1 MTQVTATDPISRQD
15 LSEGMT
21 RAHSLESNFT
31 TENYLLNRKPDFFVY
46 IYNVSEMA
54 FKVSRPPIFREMVIP
69 GRSGQ
74 GMNYNA
80 VEEMQK
86 NGGNK
91 ELYILATKLPSPL
104 VAPKANVDSSDV
116 DYYAMDTRRFAMDI
130 INPDNLGIDQDAVLD
145 AKSITSKGNNIGAKG
160 VFFSL
165 NNPPTKAEI
174 TAAVTRMERGYMALL
189 DEARTTEAAK
199 PAELSSMLS
208 PEHHAAA
215 DYYGEQFSWHG
226 KKVKA
231 VLCDVCGER
240 TKENSAFHK
249 MEDGGLCIKDWDRA
263 IKAGVRSRAQ
273 AFEATEDPKY
283 APKKPV
289 PSAPSVATD
298 DKV

>member
-46 IYNVSEMA
+46 LYNVSEMA
-54 FKVSRPPIFREMVIP
+54 FKVSRPPIIREMVIP

-74 GMNYNA
+74 GMSFEA
-80 VEEMQK
+80 IEKMQQ

-91 ELYILATKLPSPL
+91 ELYILATRFPSPL

-116 DYYAMDTRRFAMDI
+116 DYYATDTRRFVMDI
-130 INPDNLGIDQDAVLD
+130 INPDNLGIDQDA
-145 AKSITSKGNNIGAKG
+145 AIAPSKITSKGNNLGAKG

-165 NNPPTKAEI
+165 NNPPAKAEVD
-174 TAAVTRMERGYMALL
+174 AAVTRMERGYRALL

-208 PEHHAAA
+208 PEHHSAA
-215 DYYGEQFSWHG
+215 DYYAEVFSWHG

-231 VLCDVCGER
+231 VLCNICGER
-240 TKENSAFHK
+240 TKEGAAFHK
-249 MEDGGLCIKDWDRA
+249 LEDGGLCIADWTRA
-263 IKAGVRSRAQ
+263 IKSGVRTRAQ
-273 AFEATEDPKY
+273 AYEATEDPQY
-283 APKKPV
+283 APKAPAAPV
-289 PSAPSVATD
+289 APAVTD
-298 DKV
+298 STV